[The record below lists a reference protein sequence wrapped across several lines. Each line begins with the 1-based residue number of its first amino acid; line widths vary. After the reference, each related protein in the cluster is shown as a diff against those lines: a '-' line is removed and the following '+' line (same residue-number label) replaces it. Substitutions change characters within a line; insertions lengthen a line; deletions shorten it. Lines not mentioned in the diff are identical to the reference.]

1 MKQFQI
7 KINDTSYEVEILDD
21 PRQEEVQVRV
31 NGEEFT
37 VKTDLVVGQAP
48 VVAAPAQSA
57 PVAAPTARPATR
69 SIAPAQPVAAVGPGT
84 VKSPLPGLIN
94 SIKVTT
100 GDTVKANQEIC
111 VIEAMKA
118 MNVIRAPQAGT
129 IGRIYV
135 SEGSQVAHGAPL
147 MDIE

>member
-37 VKTDLVVGQAP
+37 VTTDLLAGQAP
-48 VVAAPAQSA
+48 VAEEPARQA
-57 PVAAPTARPATR
+57 PVAAPVARPAATPA
-69 SIAPAQPVAAVGPGT
+69 APQPVAAVGAGT
-84 VKSPLPGLIN
+84 VKSPLPGLVN
-94 SIKVTT
+94 SIKVRT

-118 MNVIRAPQAGT
+118 MNIIRAPQAGT
-129 IGRIYV
+129 IGRVYV
-135 SEGSQVAHGAPL
+135 SEGSQVAYGAPL

>member
-7 KINDTSYEVEILDD
+7 TINDTSYEVEILDD
-21 PRQEEVQVRV
+21 PRKEEVQVRV

-37 VKTDLVVGQAP
+37 VKTDLVAGQVPVAEAP
-48 VVAAPAQSA
+48 VQTAPVATPVARPAAAPAPA
-57 PVAAPTARPATR
+57 PVAAA
-69 SIAPAQPVAAVGPGT
+69 GPGT
-84 VKSPLPGLIN
+84 VKSPLPGMVN
-94 SIKVTT
+94 SIKVRT

-118 MNVIRAPQAGT
+118 MNVIRAPQAGK
-129 IGRIYV
+129 IGRIYA
-135 SEGSQVAHGAPL
+135 SEGSQVAYGAPL

>member
-31 NGEEFT
+31 NGEEFI
-37 VKTDLVVGQAP
+37 VKTDLVEQSAANYAP
-48 VVAAPAQSA
+48 VQPRVAA
-57 PVAAPTARPATR
+57 PVAA
-69 SIAPAQPVAAVGPGT
+69 APITSSQPVSAGPGT
-84 VKSPLPGLIN
+84 VKSPLPGVVVA
-94 SIKVTT
+94 IKVHS
-100 GDTVKANQEIC
+100 GQQVKANDELC

-118 MNVIRAPQAGT
+118 MNVIRAPKDGKV
-129 IGRIYV
+129 GKVYV
-135 SEGSQVAHGAPL
+135 TQGASLAYGAPL

>member
-21 PRQEEVQVRV
+21 PRNEEVQVRV

-37 VKTDLVVGQAP
+37 VKTDLVAGQAP
-48 VVAAPAQSA
+48 VAAVPVQPVRAAA
-57 PVAAPTARPATR
+57 PVAAPVA
-69 SIAPAQPVAAVGPGT
+69 AQPVAAAGPGT
-84 VKSPLPGLIN
+84 VKSPLPGMVN
-94 SIKVTT
+94 SVKVTT
-100 GDTVKANQEIC
+100 GQTVKANQELC

-118 MNVIRAPQAGT
+118 MNVIRAPQAGK

-135 SEGSQVAHGAPL
+135 NEGSQVAYGAPL

>member
-21 PRQEEVQVRV
+21 PRLEEVQVRV

-37 VKTDLVVGQAP
+37 VKTDLVAGQAP
-48 VVAAPAQSA
+48 VAAAPASSA
-57 PVAAPTARPATR
+57 PVAAPVARPAAV
-69 SIAPAQPVAAVGPGT
+69 SAPAQPVAAAGPGT
-84 VKSPLPGLIN
+84 VKSPLPGVVN
-94 SIKVTT
+94 SVKVSA

-118 MNVIRAPQAGT
+118 MNVIRAPQAGK
-129 IGRIYV
+129 IGKVYI
-135 SEGSQVAHGAPL
+135 SEGSQVAYGAPL